1 MSRRRRLTA
10 DEAEISRRE
19 FVRTAACA
27 AVGTTALVSTVWDL
41 RLMNAAIAQSTTGF
55 SDYKAL
61 VCVFLNGGNDA
72 NNMLV
77 PLPADPAYADY
88 ATYRGALALPNDF
101 PTHNGGN
108 TALNGSTAADANN
121 AARTW
126 GLHPAMQGVADLCNT
141 GKAVV
146 VGNVGTLVAPI
157 TKAQWAANPRVV
169 PIPSQLFSHADQQVQ
184 WQTSFSDVVSPTGW
198 GGRCADLLMSSAYG
212 ANPGTAVSM
221 NITVGGVSTF
231 EVGANVNPYTV
242 SATGSITNFSAAS
255 TARLNALKALFN
267 DGINHPNLFDQ
278 AFAQTMK
285 RADDNAAIMG
295 NVFNN
300 AVNPAITTTFPATT
314 LGNQLKT
321 IARII
326 KGRGITGHN
335 RQIFFANIT
344 GYDLHTGQFGNA
356 ANPADTTIGS
366 HANLLSELSATLTAF
381 YNCMNTELGLG
392 DKVTAFSVS
401 DFGRTFPTNSGGSDH
416 GWGNHQ
422 IVVGGAVNGWGSA
435 NNQIIYGNMPR
446 LQTGGPDDT
455 SSGRWIPTTAVDE
468 FSATLA
474 RWFGVGNS
482 DLYNIF
488 PNLGRF
494 AHPDLGFMNLA

>member
-1 MSRRRRLTA
+1 
-10 DEAEISRRE
+10 
-19 FVRTAACA
+19 
-27 AVGTTALVSTVWDL
+27 
-41 RLMNAAIAQSTTGF
+41 
-55 SDYKAL
+55 
-61 VCVFLNGGNDA
+61 
-72 NNMLV
+72 
-77 PLPADPAYADY
+77 
-88 ATYRGALALPNDF
+88 
-101 PTHNGGN
+101 
-108 TALNGSTAADANN
+108 
-121 AARTW
+121 
-126 GLHPAMQGVADLCNT
+126 
-141 GKAVV
+141 
-146 VGNVGTLVAPI
+146 
-157 TKAQWAANPRVV
+157 
-169 PIPSQLFSHADQQVQ
+169 
-184 WQTSFSDVVSPTGW
+184 
-198 GGRCADLLMSSAYG
+198 
-212 ANPGTAVSM
+212 M

-231 EVGANVNPYTV
+231 EVGANVNPY
-242 SATGSITNFSAAS
+242 SINSSGSVTSFTASS

-295 NVFNN
+295 DVFN
-300 AVNPAITTTFPATT
+300 ATKNPAITTVFPSTT

-344 GYDLHTGQFGNA
+344 GYDLHTGQWGSV
-356 ANPADTTIGS
+356 ANPNDTTIGS
-366 HANLLSELSATLTAF
+366 HANLLSELSGVLTAF
-381 YNCMNTELGLG
+381 YNCMNTELGIG
-392 DKVTAFSVS
+392 NKVTAFTVS

-422 IVVGGAVNGWGSA
+422 FVVGGAVNGWGSA
-435 NNQIIYGNMPR
+435 NNQVIYGTMPT
-446 LQTGGPDDT
+446 LKTSGPDDT
-455 SSGRWIPTTAVDE
+455 SSGRWIPTTSVDE

-482 DLYNIF
+482 DLYTIF